1 MLTVAVAIV
10 GGLIYTLTRPQ
21 KDKTYIPEELKQP
34 HFTAPAAPTPIDE
47 VNEYFEFDDGLIVSD
62 TYESFELD
70 QFGVGIEYKE
80 EFLEDI
86 NGDGVTDHITKTHH
100 ATGDAHSSD
109 HYQIQINQN
118 GKLVDITPDG
128 MYTIEGAD
136 CALQKFQFIFN
147 PKFQVIKISRP
158 MGETMISPTNATR
171 TVYEIKDNKLV
182 PVLTQRLGPVCDV
195 EQLFIQ

>member
-21 KDKTYIPEELKQP
+21 KDKTYIPKELQRE
-34 HFTAPAAPTPIDE
+34 HFTAPVAPTPIDE
-47 VNEYFEFDDGLIVSD
+47 VEEYFEFDDGLIASD
-62 TYESFELD
+62 TIKFFELD
-70 QFGVGIEYKE
+70 QYGAGIEFME
-80 EFLEDI
+80 EFNTDI
-86 NGDGVTDHITKTHH
+86 NGDGVADHITKTHH

-109 HYQIQINQN
+109 HYKIQINQN

-128 MYTIEGAD
+128 MHTIEGAD
-136 CALQKFQFIFN
+136 CALQKFQFILE

-158 MGETMISPTNATR
+158 MGETMITPTNATR
-171 TVYEIKDNKLV
+171 TIYEIRNNQLV

-195 EQLFIQ
+195 EQLFVQ